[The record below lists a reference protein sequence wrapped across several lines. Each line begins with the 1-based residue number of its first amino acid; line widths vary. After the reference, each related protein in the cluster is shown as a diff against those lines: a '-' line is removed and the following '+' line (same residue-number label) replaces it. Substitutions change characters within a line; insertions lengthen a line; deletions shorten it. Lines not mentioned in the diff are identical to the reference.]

1 MTSSTISTLTN
12 LTLSGSISGQSVSSV
27 SAVNNDYVRSVAK
40 KGVDAPCDNMEDP
53 VDENLQWQ
61 KGKQL
66 TV

>member
-1 MTSSTISTLTN
+1 M
-12 LTLSGSISGQSVSSV
+12 SSV

-40 KGVDAPCDNMEDP
+40 ESVDAPCDNMEDP